1 MKQRDPDIE
10 LIYHSENRGKAS
22 SKDNAMETNS
32 HSSSGTKKRRVI
44 SSEELEASSSYPIAS
59 MKNCLK
65 NEEIQKMQKALK
77 EKDEQISKLTEQLQG
92 LLINRDKETK
102 VEDLQQ
108 FEYDGDSDG

>member
-1 MKQRDPDIE
+1 
-10 LIYHSENRGKAS
+10 
-22 SKDNAMETNS
+22 
-32 HSSSGTKKRRVI
+32 
-44 SSEELEASSSYPIAS
+44 